1 MARNRIGQRHESIT
15 ESLPAPTPPRARID
29 TQIHRRSKGKA
40 VLPLEAEWQV
50 GAAPP
55 PELKLSTKMMDKQRN
70 AGQ

>member
-1 MARNRIGQRHESIT
+1 MARNPIGQHHESIT
-15 ESLPAPTPPRARID
+15 ENLRVPRSSRARIE

-55 PELKLSTKMMDKQRN
+55 PELKLPTKMMDKQKN

>member
-1 MARNRIGQRHESIT
+1 MAPNRTGQHHESIT
-15 ESLPAPTPPRARID
+15 ESLPTSRPPRARIE

-40 VLPLEAEWQV
+40 VFPLEAEWQV

-55 PELKLSTKMMDKQRN
+55 PELKLPTKMMDKQRN